1 MADAPNLGAPPKTL
15 TRAQVLAKLK
25 PHDGVVEVA
34 GLGPLRAQS
43 LTIEDMSSILA
54 LAQNG
59 GDKPDP
65 VLATC
70 YAIARTFPDV
80 FKDAD
85 VVAIRHAQPDV
96 FLALT
101 VSMNEVNGDVMSRG
115 KEAANV
121 PLSFREGAGV
131 GGGVQRRARSGKK
144 R

>member
-1 MADAPNLGAPPKTL
+1 MADAPNLGSPPKTL

-34 GLGPLRAQS
+34 GVGALRAQS
-43 LTIEDMSSILA
+43 LTIEDMSSIIA

-59 GDKPDP
+59 GDEPDA
-65 VLATC
+65 VLVTC

-85 VVAIRHAQPDV
+85 VVAIRRAQPDI

-101 VSMNEVNGDVMSRG
+101 QQMNAVNGDVMSRG

-121 PLSFREGAGV
+121 PLSFRKGAGA
-131 GGGVQRRARSGKK
+131 GGGVQRRSRPRKK